1 MSAPE
6 AQVEVP
12 DTATKV
18 VSNVLGAVGL
28 NPFASPDPSEPVPDS
43 PVMWAM
49 LAMAR
54 KQEDVPEPSSFG
66 RMFPDLEP
74 LNQQTTEELKEIAQ
88 GMEDRGSWSR
98 PSTTPRAPRRAS
110 RSSASSS
117 TMI

>member
-1 MSAPE
+1 MESAPE
-6 AQVEVP
+6 AKVEVP

-28 NPFASPDPSEPVPDS
+28 NPFVSRDPAKPVPDS

-66 RMFPDLEP
+66 RMFGDLAP
-74 LNQQTTEELKEIAQ
+74 LRSIAADNGDEL
-88 GMEDRGSWSR
+88 
-98 PSTTPRAPRRAS
+98 
-110 RSSASSS
+110 
-117 TMI
+117 